1 MMNNELNYFLLHRLP
16 RRVRRVWRVVSRI
29 AGWLQCGPV
38 AQPSRPYGGSL
49 SIDWFLLIFSSWL
62 SLLSMFCELLDILL
76 SSSFFPSFPFQVHP
90 HRRWSHVQRRTM
102 AKLLN
107 MRSKNLTGDM
117 SPSYVV
123 YMDIKIFYY
132 SDYKTVLGYNFTFA

>member
-1 MMNNELNYFLLHRLP
+1 
-16 RRVRRVWRVVSRI
+16 
-29 AGWLQCGPV
+29 
-38 AQPSRPYGGSL
+38 
-49 SIDWFLLIFSSWL
+49 
-62 SLLSMFCELLDILL
+62 MFCELLDILL
-76 SSSFFPSFPFQVHP
+76 SSAFFPSFPFQVHP
-90 HRRWSHVQRRTM
+90 HLTDDGPMQVQRGTL

>member
-1 MMNNELNYFLLHRLP
+1 MNNELNYFLLHRLP

-29 AGWLQCGPV
+29 AGWLQCVPV

-76 SSSFFPSFPFQVHP
+76 SSSFFPSFTFQVHP
-90 HRRWSHVQRRTM
+90 HRRWSHAGSKEKIVEYV
-102 AKLLN
+102 
-107 MRSKNLTGDM
+107 RSKNLTGDM

>member
-1 MMNNELNYFLLHRLP
+1 
-16 RRVRRVWRVVSRI
+16 
-29 AGWLQCGPV
+29 
-38 AQPSRPYGGSL
+38 
-49 SIDWFLLIFSSWL
+49 
-62 SLLSMFCELLDILL
+62 MFCELLDLLL
-76 SSSFFPSFPFQVHP
+76 SSPLPSSLPSPSKCTLTDDGPMQ
-90 HRRWSHVQRRTM
+90 VQRGTM

-132 SDYKTVLGYNFTFA
+132 SDYKTVLGYNFTLAEPPFKIRNCLRKSQGPCQNMSLYVQCPTFELLLFRAN

>member
-1 MMNNELNYFLLHRLP
+1 MNNELFLAAPSAMQGPKGLKDCVPDRWMIAMRPQGTTLQTL
-16 RRVRRVWRVVSRI
+16 WR
-29 AGWLQCGPV
+29 
-38 AQPSRPYGGSL
+38 
-49 SIDWFLLIFSSWL
+49 L
-62 SLLSMFCELLDILL
+62 SLHWLISSDILIMALIVLSMLCELLDILL

-107 MRSKNLTGDM
+107 IRSKNLTGDM